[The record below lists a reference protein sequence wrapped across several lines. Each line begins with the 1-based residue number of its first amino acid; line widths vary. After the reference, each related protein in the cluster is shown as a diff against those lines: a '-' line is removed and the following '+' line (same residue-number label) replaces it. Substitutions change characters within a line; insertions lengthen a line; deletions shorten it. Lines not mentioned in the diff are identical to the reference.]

1 MAAPSTSH
9 PTPPW
14 KPSRHAIDW
23 FEIPVQDIDRAQ
35 SFYEALLAA
44 PMRRETI
51 AGQTLAVFDHA
62 ETGVGGCLI
71 AGPNAPRP
79 AEAGTLV
86 YLNPGCAIEVAL
98 ARAERAGGRVAT
110 PKVKLPGD
118 MGCYAHV
125 ADSEGNRVGLHAAD

>member
-1 MAAPSTSH
+1 METV
-9 PTPPW
+9 
-14 KPSRHAIDW
+14 RHAIDW
-23 FEIPVQDIDRAQ
+23 FEIPVQDIERAQ

-51 AGQTLAVFDHA
+51 AGQTLAAFDHA

-79 AEAGTLV
+79 ADAGTLV

>member
-1 MAAPSTSH
+1 METV
-9 PTPPW
+9 
-14 KPSRHAIDW
+14 RHAIDW

-98 ARAERAGGRVAT
+98 AANRLSASWRPRSGSPARVSTRRWPAMPRRRCRRFSPCCRPPRALPPRA
-110 PKVKLPGD
+110 
-118 MGCYAHV
+118 
-125 ADSEGNRVGLHAAD
+125 